1 MKQCIKQQILFV
13 CTLFLLINTHSAFS
27 GIASDTET
35 ILNWSEKTYPEL
47 FPSHQATQSIEPWLF
62 RYYPESGIYAGVN
75 QNENAIYV
83 LGGVWGSNPTFID
96 NLSNLINQIGN
107 SGGDGNIAAC
117 ETTNTPAGIV
127 YSQSGNVISV
137 SSNGQCIIAPE
148 LTNTNICKIPQQ
160 KAASGISVLSSNTV
174 TSSKIEGLTTSTPGL
189 PNPVQTIVDATA
201 NVKHCTINATTEAAS
216 LVVNSDLCFDITS
229 AITPLLASFPLEG
242 IVVTPPIKYSATGTN
257 TSQIVA
263 DCFATDATTIS
274 DAFSGETW
282 INQNGSFVKTN

>member
-117 ETTNTPAGIV
+117 DTTNTPAGIV

-148 LTNTNICKIPQQ
+148 LSNTNICKVPQQ
-160 KAASGISVLSSNTV
+160 TAASGISVLSSNTV

>member
-1 MKQCIKQQILFV
+1 MKQCIKQQIMFV
-13 CTLFLLINTHSAFS
+13 CTLFLLINAHSAFS

-75 QNENAIYV
+75 QNDSAIYV

-117 ETTNTPAGIV
+117 DTTNTPAGIF

-137 SSNGQCIIAPE
+137 SSNGQCIIAPA
-148 LTNTNICKIPQQ
+148 LTNTNICKVPQQ
-160 KAASGISVLSSNTV
+160 TAASGISVLSSNTV
-174 TSSKIEGLTTSTPGL
+174 TSSKMEGLTTSTPGL

-229 AITPLLASFPLEG
+229 AITPLLAGFPLEG
-242 IVVTPPIKYSATGTN
+242 IVVAPPIKYSATGTN
-257 TSQIVA
+257 TSQIVD

-282 INQNGSFVKTN
+282 TNQNGSFVKKN

>member
-1 MKQCIKQQILFV
+1 MKQRIKQQILFV
-13 CTLFLLINTHSAFS
+13 CTLVLLVNTHLAFS
-27 GIASDTET
+27 DMASDTET

-62 RYYPESGIYAGVN
+62 RHYPESGIYAGVN
-75 QNENAIYV
+75 QNDNGIYV
-83 LGGVWGSNPTFID
+83 LGGVWGNNPTFID
-96 NLSNLINQIGN
+96 NLSNLISQIGN
-107 SGGDGNIAAC
+107 SGGNGNIAAC
-117 ETTNTPAGIV
+117 DTTNTPAGIV

-137 SSNGQCIIAPE
+137 SSNGQCVLAPE
-148 LTNTNICKIPQQ
+148 LTNTNICQVPQQ
-160 KAASGISVLSSNTV
+160 TTASGISSLSSNTI

-189 PNPVQTIVDATA
+189 PNPFQAIVDATA
-201 NVKHCTINATTEAAS
+201 NVKHCTINATPEDAS

-229 AITPLLASFPLEG
+229 AITPLLAGFPIEG
-242 IVVTPPIKYSATGTN
+242 IVVTPPIQYSATGTN

-282 INQNGSFVKTN
+282 INQNGVFVKTN

>member
-83 LGGVWGSNPTFID
+83 LGGVLGSNPTFID

-148 LTNTNICKIPQQ
+148 LSNTNICKVPQQ
-160 KAASGISVLSSNTV
+160 TAASGISVLSSNTV